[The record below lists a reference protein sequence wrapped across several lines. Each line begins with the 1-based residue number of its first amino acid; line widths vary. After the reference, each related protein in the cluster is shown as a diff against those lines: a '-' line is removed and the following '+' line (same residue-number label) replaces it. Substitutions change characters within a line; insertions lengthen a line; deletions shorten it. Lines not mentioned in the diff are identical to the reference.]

1 MNNIF
6 NICGTEVVNNILFLL
21 KRGRHGR
28 DRMVAGFTP
37 TSEINSY
44 PRTLLCSNHSHDEV
58 YSIQQCGFLPVAQFP
73 PPIKLTSTI

>member
-37 TSEINSY
+37 TS
-44 PRTLLCSNHSHDEV
+44 PSHDEV
-58 YSIQQCGFLPVAQFP
+58 YSIQQCGFLPVVQ
-73 PPIKLTSTI
+73 LN

>member
-6 NICGTEVVNNILFLL
+6 NICGTEVVNNIVFLL

-37 TSEINSY
+37 TSEISSY
-44 PRTLLCSNHSHDEV
+44 HPQPFVFQS
-58 YSIQQCGFLPVAQFP
+58 
-73 PPIKLTSTI
+73 